1 MTPNALSG
9 QHAVVTGGGRGI
21 GLAIAHRLGSLGA
34 SLSLIGRDRAR
45 LYDAVQSLPDGTK
58 CDAHVCDVADAAAVA
73 RAFAAI
79 ATAGHRVSILVNNA
93 GIARSARL
101 AATDDAMWAE
111 TIGASLSGTFHCTR
125 AALPALLE
133 ARAGRVVNV
142 ASTAGLVGYPNVA
155 AYVAAKH
162 GVVGLTRAL
171 ALELASSGVT
181 VNAVC
186 PGYADTDIA
195 REAVASIV
203 ARTGRSE
210 ADARSALAS
219 RNPQKRLIA
228 PVEVASAVAWLCLP
242 ESRSVNGQVI
252 VIDGGETAA

>member
-195 REAVASIV
+195 REAVANIV

-210 ADARSALAS
+210 TDARTALAA